1 MGSGERLETIKK
13 AKPELKMI
21 HLTDD
26 ERAAFKKA
34 SMEARKKFVEMVGP
48 SGQKI
53 LDQLESEIKAAE
65 KAQTN

>member
-1 MGSGERLETIKK
+1 
-13 AKPELKMI
+13 
-21 HLTDD
+21 
-26 ERAAFKKA
+26 
-34 SMEARKKFVEMVGP
+34 MEARKKFVEMVGP